1 MGTGR
6 TKDSDNCSGASGD
19 GSFSARAR
27 KLGIKRLKEEYNE
40 FTPLE
45 LAIAMKNG
53 SFNLEEDLSS
63 YSQEEITFEI
73 SDGHQIEPLSAA
85 RLD

>member
-1 MGTGR
+1 MTGTGR
-6 TKDSDNCSGASGD
+6 TKDSENCSGD

-27 KLGIKRLKEEYNE
+27 KMGIKRLKEEYND